1 MRVVL
6 VGPELEENLTL
17 RYLMSAL
24 QADGH
29 AVRIVQ
35 FDFPRD
41 LERAARE
48 IAASDAELVGFSM
61 VFTRRAEEFALLIQR
76 CREVG
81 YAGRTIAGGHFAA
94 FHPEQL
100 LRDVPAL
107 DMVGIGEGEHLLC
120 ELARAPSDLATIAG
134 LVWRDGEAIRR
145 NEPRTPPQDLDV
157 LPWPAHR
164 RPFDRYL
171 GLPIVNMLSSRGC
184 THACGFCSI
193 AAWHKMCGGARHR
206 QRSPEDVAGEMGCMW
221 REGVR
226 LFNFHDDNFLAR
238 DRDENLARFRALR
251 DELKKQGVG
260 KIAFQIKA
268 RPDSIDAEVFIL
280 LRSMGL
286 FRVFLGIEAGTE
298 TSLRNLGR
306 GQKLTDNVRALEI
319 LNGLDLHVAFNL
331 LVLNPESTF
340 EDFADNVAFLRAHL
354 DNPMNF
360 CRTEIYQGTPLEKRL
375 RKQDRLL
382 GDYWGLDYAIPDAR
396 AERAFQLFRDAFYDR
411 NFGAHPLHYL
421 SGQVDY
427 EHQLRMDF
435 HGTTPDVKA
444 LAKGFVRAVNE
455 NTVTHLEAVLAHV
468 MEGDEEPARLAAFR
482 AALFARVAED
492 DVRLHAEGQAVL
504 RLIREIPES
513 PIKRRGGPA
522 KAIAAMA
529 ALAIAGCRTTETAP
543 MEAAPPPPPV
553 YTGAPPDEARETGP
567 IVFIDAPA
575 PFDASQQQTQDASVP
590 DATRPSQGVDAGKQD
605 AKADTKT
612 VVDTGVIVRPP
623 PTYTAPMEAAPPP
636 PPYPT
641 AQMEAAPRWPP
652 RKPGP

>member
-1 MRVVL
+1 
-6 VGPELEENLTL
+6 
-17 RYLMSAL
+17 
-24 QADGH
+24 
-29 AVRIVQ
+29 
-35 FDFPRD
+35 
-41 LERAARE
+41 
-48 IAASDAELVGFSM
+48 
-61 VFTRRAEEFALLIQR
+61 
-76 CREVG
+76 
-81 YAGRTIAGGHFAA
+81 
-94 FHPEQL
+94 
-100 LRDVPAL
+100 
-107 DMVGIGEGEHLLC
+107 
-120 ELARAPSDLATIAG
+120 
-134 LVWRDGEAIRR
+134 
-145 NEPRTPPQDLDV
+145 
-157 LPWPAHR
+157 
-164 RPFDRYL
+164 
-171 GLPIVNMLSSRGC
+171 
-184 THACGFCSI
+184 
-193 AAWHKMCGGARHR
+193 
-206 QRSPEDVAGEMGCMW
+206 MW

-238 DRDENLARFRALR
+238 DREENLVRFRALR
-251 DELKKQGVG
+251 DELKRQGVG

-268 RPDSIDAEVFIL
+268 RPDSIDPEVFIL

-340 EDFADNVAFLRAHL
+340 EDFADNVTFLRAHL

-375 RKQDRLL
+375 RKQDRLM

-396 AERAFQLFRDAFYDR
+396 AERAFQLFRDAFFDR

-435 HGTTPDVKA
+435 HGTTPDLKA
-444 LAKGFVRAVNE
+444 VAKGFIRAVNE
-455 NTVTHLEAVLAHV
+455 NTVGHLEAVLAHV
-468 MEGDEEPARLAAFR
+468 REGDEEATRTRVFR
-482 AALFARVAED
+482 ETLFARVAED

-513 PIKRRGGPA
+513 PIKRRGGPV
-522 KAIAAMA
+522 KALAAMA
-529 ALAIAGCRTTETAP
+529 ALAIAGCRTTDTAP
-543 MEAAPPPPPV
+543 MEAAPPPPPT
-553 YTGAPPDEARETGP
+553 YTGAPPDERPQETGP

-575 PFDASQQQTQDASVP
+575 PFDASQAQPDASVP
-590 DATRPSQGVDAGKQD
+590 DATQVADSGRTDAKQD
-605 AKADTKT
+605 AKPDTRT
-612 VVDTGVIVRPP
+612 VVDTGVIYRPP
-623 PTYTAPMEAAPPP
+623 PTYTAPMEAAPP

-652 RKPGP
+652 KKPTP